1 MKIPLF
7 FNNTARSAR
16 AGRFRRWLKRYGSVF
31 DVMEPESSED
41 MLNRLA
47 AQARSGAPAVAVAGG
62 DGTLRLAAA
71 PLAIRIR
78 PWPSSLRERPTFF
91 PVKWD
96 SDRISTTPCT
106 C

>member
-1 MKIPLF
+1 
-7 FNNTARSAR
+7 
-16 AGRFRRWLKRYGSVF
+16 
-31 DVMEPESSED
+31 MEPESSED

-62 DGTLRLAAA
+62 DGTLRLAARALCNTDTA
-71 PLAIRIR
+71 PG
-78 PWPSSLRERPTFF
+78 PPSLRERPTFF